1 MADEIIKTT
10 LKVEGVDELLAALKE
25 LTSAKTQ
32 RKFKQDMGRAV
43 RPVAA
48 MIREQVPSDGGRILR
63 GMVHQGRTRWS
74 PVRAVVKFDAKA
86 RRSKAQFRP
95 LLQINVTGSPGGLGF
110 DYAEL
115 AGASKRAPRP
125 RTKEFSRK
133 TINGETR
140 TYTRVNRGGDQ
151 FISELKSKFPM
162 RAKAGRFAYRIFIER
177 KPQLEQDALKI
188 LETYASKIS
197 RDVRAR

>member
-1 MADEIIKTT
+1 MADETIKTT
-10 LKVEGVDELLAALKE
+10 IKVEGVDELLAALKE
-25 LTSAKTQ
+25 LTSAQTQ
-32 RKFKQDMGRAV
+32 KKLRQDMGKAI
-43 RPVAA
+43 RPTAA
-48 MIREQVPSDGGRILR
+48 MIKQGVPHDGGQVLS

-86 RRSKAQFRP
+86 RRSKAQYRP

-115 AGASKRAPRP
+115 AGASTRKPRP

-140 TYTRVNRGGDQ
+140 TYTRINNHGDQ
-151 FISELKSKFPM
+151 FIQQLKNKFPM
-162 RAKAGRFAYRIFIER
+162 RSKAGRFAYRIFTQQ
-177 KPQLEQDALKI
+177 KPELEKQALEI
-188 LETYASKIS
+188 LERYAAKIN

>member
-1 MADEIIKTT
+1 MADLVKTT
-10 LKVEGVDELLAALKE
+10 LKVEGVDELLTAIKE
-25 LTSAKTQ
+25 LTSAQTQ
-32 RKFKQDMGRAV
+32 RKFRQDMSREI

-48 MIREQVPSDGGRILR
+48 MIKQGVPTDGGEVLS

-86 RRSKAQFRP
+86 RRSKAQYRP
-95 LLQINVTGSPGGLGF
+95 LLQINVTGSPNGLGF

-140 TYTRVNRGGDQ
+140 TYTRVNTGGDV
-151 FISELKSKFPM
+151 FIRNLTNRFPM
-162 RAKAGRFAYRIFIER
+162 RAKAGRFAYRIFLTQRAE
-177 KPQLEQDALKI
+177 LEQKALKI
-188 LETYASKIS
+188 LEEYASKIN
-197 RDVRAR
+197 RNVRAR

>member
-1 MADEIIKTT
+1 MADETIKTT
-10 LKVEGVDELLAALKE
+10 IKVEGVDELLTALKT
-25 LTSAKTQ
+25 LTSAQTQ
-32 RKFKQDMGRAV
+32 RKFKQDMGKAV

-48 MIREQVPSDGGRILR
+48 MIKQGVPTDGGRVLS

-74 PVRAVVKFDAKA
+74 QVRAIVRFDAKA
-86 RRSKAQFRP
+86 RRSKAQYRP

-115 AGASKRAPRP
+115 AGASTRKPRA

-140 TYTRVNRGGDQ
+140 TYTRVNNHGDQ
-151 FISELKSKFPM
+151 FIRELKNRFPM

-177 KPQLEQDALKI
+177 KPELEREALKI
-188 LETYASKIS
+188 LETYAAKIN